1 MARLTIGQRLCLLLV
16 AEHRSS
22 KEIGRHLG
30 ISPHTVDQRIR
41 FALKTLGARDRY
53 EASRLLLAHLQTER
67 RSRAV
72 LPWATRRH
80 PLNTMRARTRLF
92 WITVIAAGAAF
103 AAGISLAALEAVNE
117 MLDSR

>member
-1 MARLTIGQRLCLLLV
+1 LLV

-41 FALKTLGARDRY
+41 FALKTLGVRDRI
-53 EASRLLLAHLQTER
+53 EASRLLLDYLQTEQ

-80 PLNTMRARTRLF
+80 PYNTMRLQTRLF
-92 WITVIAAGAAF
+92 WISVIATAAAF
-103 AAGISLAALEAVNE
+103 AAGISLAALEAVTE